1 MHVRCPHCHNPIEVV
16 DDASLSDILC
26 PLCGSGFSL
35 VGDLETTEDFAAT
48 HGTIGHFR
56 LTQPLGMG
64 AFGVV
69 WKATE
74 TQLDRR
80 RHHSTYVTSLNGVG
94 VRASSEFV
102 RRGL

>member
-1 MHVRCPHCHNPIEVV
+1 
-16 DDASLSDILC
+16 
-26 PLCGSGFSL
+26 
-35 VGDLETTEDFAAT
+35 
-48 HGTIGHFR
+48 
-56 LTQPLGMG
+56 MG